1 MICAA
6 DCYNRLHQTKQ
17 LAFCSTI
24 DKNMTKYHSQVIK
37 GGDFKGDHLKKTLIA
52 AMDTYKAANNSY
64 PQIIVIYRDGISD
77 G

>member
-1 MICAA
+1 
-6 DCYNRLHQTKQ
+6 
-17 LAFCSTI
+17 
-24 DKNMTKYHSQVIK
+24 MTKYHSQVIK

-52 AMDTYKAANNSY
+52 AMEAFKLANHCY